1 MFRSSVVLVVV
12 AALAGCATMGRQVE
26 VDTGDLSMDIEQARQ
41 DTARAR
47 ATFDTVMGQRRAVD
61 ARTVAFEDSLTRAR
75 EAAAAAA
82 AAAARDSAMR
92 VAAANAT
99 TPEPG
104 GGERA
109 LSDAE
114 MRVMSQQIYFAT
126 NSAHLTSASRALLRE
141 KAAILARNSALTL
154 TLTGH
159 ADARGAVR
167 LQPAI
172 ERTTSRRGP
181 AFSRGTR
188 NRPRP
193 PDKRGAWG
201 GGTRGRRKGRAASGS
216 ATGGWSSRSAD
227 GQTPARTTGVIP
239 CGSRPFCILQ
249 RCEPRRAVSLTSF

>member
-1 MFRSSVVLVVV
+1 MFRSTVGLIVV

-41 DTARAR
+41 DTVRAR
-47 ATFDTVMGQRRAVD
+47 ATFDTLMGQRRAVD

-75 EAAAAAA
+75 EAAAAAAA

-126 NSAHLTSASRALLRE
+126 NSTHLTTASRALLRE
-141 KAAILARNSALTL
+141 KAAILARHSALTL

-159 ADARGAVR
+159 ADARGPSDYNQRLSERRAAAVQRFLLELGIAADR
-167 LQPAI
+167 L
-172 ERTTSRRGP
+172 TSEGRGEEAP
-181 AFSRGTR
+181 VAEGKGESVWQR
-188 NRPRP
+188 NRRVEFQI
-193 PDKRGAWG
+193 G
-201 GGTRGRRKGRAASGS
+201 
-216 ATGGWSSRSAD
+216 
-227 GQTPARTTGVIP
+227 
-239 CGSRPFCILQ
+239 
-249 RCEPRRAVSLTSF
+249 

>member
-1 MFRSSVVLVVV
+1 MFRSSVLLVVV

-47 ATFDTVMGQRRAVD
+47 ATFDTLLEQRRAVD
-61 ARTVAFEDSLTRAR
+61 ARTVAYEDSVTRAR
-75 EAAAAAA
+75 EAAAAAAA

-114 MRVMSQQIYFAT
+114 MRVMSQQLYFAT

-141 KAAILARNSALTL
+141 KAAILARHSSMSL

-159 ADARGAVR
+159 ADARGPSDYNQRLSERRAAAVQRFLLELGIAPDR
-167 LQPAI
+167 LTSEGRGEEVPAVQGKG
-172 ERTTSRRGP
+172 ESVWQ
-181 AFSRGTR
+181 R
-188 NRPRP
+188 NRRVEFQI
-193 PDKRGAWG
+193 G
-201 GGTRGRRKGRAASGS
+201 
-216 ATGGWSSRSAD
+216 
-227 GQTPARTTGVIP
+227 
-239 CGSRPFCILQ
+239 
-249 RCEPRRAVSLTSF
+249 

>member
-1 MFRSSVVLVVV
+1 MFRSTVVLVVV

-26 VDTGDLSMDIEQARQ
+26 VDTGDLSMDLEQARQ
-41 DTARAR
+41 DTVRAR
-47 ATFDTVMGQRRAVD
+47 ATYDTLMGQRRAVD

-82 AAAARDSAMR
+82 AAARDSAMR

-104 GGERA
+104 GGERT

-159 ADARGAVR
+159 ADARGPSDYNQRLSERRAAAVQRFLLELGIAADR
-167 LQPAI
+167 LTSEGRGEEAPAA
-172 ERTTSRRGP
+172 EGKGESVWQ
-181 AFSRGTR
+181 R
-188 NRPRP
+188 NRRVEFQI
-193 PDKRGAWG
+193 G
-201 GGTRGRRKGRAASGS
+201 
-216 ATGGWSSRSAD
+216 
-227 GQTPARTTGVIP
+227 
-239 CGSRPFCILQ
+239 
-249 RCEPRRAVSLTSF
+249 